1 MRGEYMENNYFALL
15 ANDVKK
21 LWNGLDGNQKLG
33 MLALIVVTIAVAA
46 FFLSKAMEPDWV
58 VLYSDL
64 NEVNAISIV
73 ENMKK
78 NGYRYK
84 VSEDHKTILVP
95 SNVRDEMRVFVAEN
109 DLIKNGDTGFEL
121 LDDMQLGST
130 DFKNKLTKQ
139 RIFQGE
145 LTRSIEK
152 IQGVKYARVQLA
164 EPERSIFDDND
175 AKPTAS
181 VVLVLEPGYKIKSS
195 QVKAIKNLV
204 AYAVPRMTPEQVFIT
219 DQNGNSLSDETSKNS
234 TDMESFKANLEKDT
248 AKKVSDVLE
257 KIVGKG
263 NVSVQVNADIDF
275 NSAKSTIESY
285 IPVNDKGEG
294 VVTSSQTEVETYEN
308 PNNVP
313 NPNGVNQRNLNY
325 SKQKTAVNY
334 SVSKEV
340 KQVVYAP
347 GTIKRLSIAVAVNKI
362 LTEAEKEELKNLV
375 LSASGVDYSRGDVI
389 SVSGL
394 QFEGATIDKKAQDEF
409 AKQYQQEQTLY
420 FITSSVI
427 PLIIVLLLGCFA
439 LLILK
444 NFVSKLPNAR
454 DQERKTPVE
463 IMETQTAEEEELDEG
478 VPKIDNN
485 KREIKSQKEQSIN
498 ELNEAVMASPEEAAK
513 LITSFIKD

>member
-1 MRGEYMENNYFALL
+1 MENNYFALL
-15 ANDVKK
+15 SNDVKK

-33 MLALIVVTIAVAA
+33 MLVLIVITIAAA
-46 FFLSKAMEPDWV
+46 TFFLSKALEPDWV
-58 VLYSDL
+58 VLYTDL

-78 NGYRYK
+78 NGYAYK

-109 DLIKNGDTGFEL
+109 DLIKNNDTGFEL

-130 DFKNKLTKQ
+130 DFKNRLTKQ

-175 AKPTAS
+175 DKPTAS

-204 AYAVPRMTPEQVFIT
+204 AYAVPRMSPEQVFIT
-219 DQNGNSLSDETSKNS
+219 DQNGNSLSDDTSKNS
-234 TDMESFKANLEKDT
+234 TDMESFKGNLEKET

-285 IPVNDKGEG
+285 IPVGDKNEG

-308 PNNVP
+308 PNNIP
-313 NPNGVNQRNLNY
+313 NPNNANPKNLNY

-334 SVSKEV
+334 NVSKEV
-340 KQVVYAP
+340 KQVIYAP
-347 GTIKRLSIAVAVNKI
+347 GTIKRMSIAVAINKI
-362 LTEAEKEELKNLV
+362 LTESEKEEIRNLV
-375 LSASGVDYSRGDVI
+375 LSAAGIDYSRGDVI

-394 QFEGATIDKKAQDEF
+394 QFEGATIDKKAQEAF
-409 AKQYQQEQTLY
+409 NKQYQQEQMIY
-420 FITSSVI
+420 FIMSSVV
-427 PLIIVLLLGCFA
+427 PLIIVLILGSFA
-439 LLILK
+439 LYILK
-444 NFVSKLPNAR
+444 NFISKMPSSRNSEKVIP
-454 DQERKTPVE
+454 DEVVERANEEVE
-463 IMETQTAEEEELDEG
+463 ADEDL
-478 VPKIDNN
+478 PKIEFN
-485 KREIKSQKEQSIN
+485 KKELKSQKEQSIN
-498 ELNEAVMASPEEAAK
+498 ELNETIMAAPEEAAK

>member
-1 MRGEYMENNYFALL
+1 MSRI
-15 ANDVKK
+15 K
-21 LWNGLDGNQKLG
+21 
-33 MLALIVVTIAVAA
+33 I
-46 FFLSKAMEPDWV
+46 
-58 VLYSDL
+58 
-64 NEVNAISIV
+64 NEVNATSIV
-73 ENMKK
+73 EGMKK

-84 VSEDHKTILVP
+84 VSEDHKSILVP

-109 DLIKNGDTGFEL
+109 DLIKNSDTGFEL

-130 DFKNKLTKQ
+130 DFKNRLTKQ

-164 EPERSIFDDND
+164 EPERSIFEDSDE
-175 AKPTAS
+175 KPSAS
-181 VVLVLEPGYKIKSS
+181 VVLVLEPGYKIKAS

-204 AYAVPRMTPEQVFIT
+204 AYAVPRMSPEQVFIT
-219 DQNGNSLSDETSKNS
+219 DQNGNTLSDETSKNS
-234 TDMESFKANLEKDT
+234 TDMESFKGNLEKDIS
-248 AKKVSDVLE
+248 KKVSDVLE

-313 NPNGVNQRNLNY
+313 NPNNVNQRNLNY

-394 QFEGATIDKKAQDEF
+394 QFEGVSIDKKAQDEF
-409 AKQYQQEQTLY
+409 AKQYQQEQLMY

-427 PLIIVLLLGCFA
+427 PLVIVLILGCFA
-439 LLILK
+439 LYILK
-444 NFVSKLPNAR
+444 NFVSKMPTPKRPERIVQEELP
-454 DQERKTPVE
+454 DKIEESEQ
-463 IMETQTAEEEELDEG
+463 EEEL
-478 VPKIDNN
+478 PKFEFN
-485 KREIKSQKEQSIN
+485 KKEIKSQKEQNIN

-513 LITSFIKD
+513 LITSFIRD

>member
-1 MRGEYMENNYFALL
+1 MENNYFALL

-164 EPERSIFDDND
+164 EPERSIFEDND
-175 AKPTAS
+175 TKPTAS

-234 TDMESFKANLEKDT
+234 TDMESFKTNLEKDT
-248 AKKVSDVLE
+248 AKKVSEVLE

-362 LTEAEKEELKNLV
+362 LTEAEKEELKNLI

-394 QFEGATIDKKAQDEF
+394 QFEGASIDKQAQEEF
-409 AKQYQQEQTLY
+409 TKQYQKEQTMY

-427 PLIIVLLLGCFA
+427 PLLVVLVLGCFA
-439 LLILK
+439 LFILK
-444 NFVSKLPNAR
+444 NFVSKLPNS
-454 DQERKTPVE
+454 KSVE
-463 IMETQTAEEEELDEG
+463 QHNMDETIETQTEEDGAEDNL
-478 VPKIDNN
+478 PKIESS
-485 KREIKSQKEQSIN
+485 KKEIKSQKEQSIN

>member
-1 MRGEYMENNYFALL
+1 M
-15 ANDVKK
+15 
-21 LWNGLDGNQKLG
+21 
-33 MLALIVVTIAVAA
+33 
-46 FFLSKAMEPDWV
+46 
-58 VLYSDL
+58 
-64 NEVNAISIV
+64 
-73 ENMKK
+73 
-78 NGYRYK
+78 
-84 VSEDHKTILVP
+84 
-95 SNVRDEMRVFVAEN
+95 
-109 DLIKNGDTGFEL
+109 
-121 LDDMQLGST
+121 
-130 DFKNKLTKQ
+130 
-139 RIFQGE
+139 
-145 LTRSIEK
+145 
-152 IQGVKYARVQLA
+152 
-164 EPERSIFDDND
+164 
-175 AKPTAS
+175 
-181 VVLVLEPGYKIKSS
+181 VLEPGYKIKSS

-234 TDMESFKANLEKDT
+234 TDMESFKTNLEKDT
-248 AKKVSDVLE
+248 AKKVSEVLE

-394 QFEGATIDKKAQDEF
+394 QFEGASIDKQAQEEF
-409 AKQYQQEQTLY
+409 TKQYQKEQTMY

-427 PLIIVLLLGCFA
+427 PLLVVLVLGCFA
-439 LLILK
+439 LFILK
-444 NFVSKLPNAR
+444 NFISKLPNA
-454 DQERKTPVE
+454 KSVE
-463 IMETQTAEEEELDEG
+463 QHNMDETIETQTEEDGAEDNL
-478 VPKIDNN
+478 PKIEAS
-485 KREIKSQKEQSIN
+485 KKEIKSQKEQSIN